1 MQAGPA
7 AAGVRTMPAPGRAG
21 PSWGAG
27 PTGRPPTIAGF
38 SEPRVPAVS
47 SVPSTPP
54 AAVAAGDP
62 AVGATPLPELEAEL
76 AQLFVDALNLETPAA
91 EIDPTAP
98 LFGDGLG
105 LDSIDILEVA
115 LEISQRYGF
124 QLRSDD
130 ENNQQIFRNLRSLAA
145 HVQRQRTK

>member
-1 MQAGPA
+1 MSSPQTA
-7 AAGVRTMPAPGRAG
+7 AATAASAG
-21 PSWGAG
+21 PSA
-27 PTGRPPTIAGF
+27 
-38 SEPRVPAVS
+38 
-47 SVPSTPP
+47 
-54 AAVAAGDP
+54 
-62 AVGATPLPELEAEL
+62 LEAEL

-91 EIDPTAP
+91 QIDPQAP

-130 ENNQQIFRNLRSLAA
+130 EHNQQIFRNLRSLAA
-145 HVQRQRTK
+145 HIAQHRTR